1 MRCRILSRVLPAI
14 AVACLA
20 LAWAVPAPSAQ
31 TPPSRDILTIHW
43 GPEDF
48 PGATVLDAE
57 IRRALVSD
65 PDVLVNYHAEYLE
78 SETFPAEAASL
89 ALRDYIRQKFA
100 DRRIDLVIAHT
111 TPSLTFTLRFRDEL
125 FPGVPVVFVAGSL
138 PDAIRERS
146 AAGLTGVVSDV
157 SWAETLELALSLHP
171 SVRQVFVVAEAPTV
185 PDYSERIHR
194 ALREFSDRVQITYI
208 HEKTL
213 PALLAAIRGI
223 PAQSVLLFTRYVS
236 VTPNRIV
243 YSDEIARLIA
253 DASPAPVYVTTELY
267 MGTGVVG
274 GMLRTTRATGGRL
287 GDMAR
292 LILEGTRP
300 EDIPV
305 ETIRLEPIFD
315 WRQVQRWGI
324 DPSKLPAG
332 SNIQFRTPT
341 AWETYR
347 WAIVGAIVVF
357 LSQLLLIAGLLT
369 HRASRRRAE
378 DTIRAREATLRVSY
392 QRIRHMAGRLI
403 NAQERARAGLARDLH
418 DDLCQKLVYVAMG
431 VNSLKSSS
439 AHIQDP
445 ETQELLTELETDT
458 NRVFDGIRRLSHD
471 LHPATLRLLGL
482 GPALKAHCNEVSKR
496 HHVEATFAAEGD
508 LGHVHPD
515 VAVCFFRIAQESIR
529 NGLVHGRAK
538 RFTVSLGRADGYVQ
552 LSVADDGRGFD
563 LEGVRRDSRGL
574 GLVSMEERAH
584 VVGGDVSI
592 VTAPSQGTTITVR
605 APAELLHSAPLPDD
619 GFDSELAANERDPA
633 VSSPS

>member
-1 MRCRILSRVLPAI
+1 MPRAGVV
-14 AVACLA
+14 VADA
-20 LAWAVPAPSAQ
+20 FSPHAAVPQRPDD
-31 TPPSRDILTIHW
+31 PL
-43 GPEDF
+43 GPENF
-48 PGATVLDAE
+48 PGATALDAE

-65 PDVLVNYHAEYLE
+65 PDVTLTYHAEYLE

-100 DRRIDLVIAHT
+100 DRRIDVVIAHT
-111 TPSLTFTLRFRDEL
+111 TPSLTFTLRFREEL
-125 FPGVPVVFVAGSL
+125 FPGVPIVFVAGSL

-171 SVRQVFVVAEAPTV
+171 SDRQVFVVAEADGSGYADRV
-185 PDYSERIHR
+185 RS
-194 ALREFSDRVQITYI
+194 ALREFSDRVQITCI
-208 HEKTL
+208 REKTL
-213 PALLAAIRGI
+213 PALLMPSGASR
-223 PAQSVLLFTRYVS
+223 PKSVLLFTA
-236 VTPNRIV
+236 TDQITNRV
-243 YSDEIARLIA
+243 LYTDEISRLIA
-253 DASPAPVYVTTELY
+253 NASPAPVYVTTELY
-267 MGTGVVG
+267 MGTGVVC
-274 GMLRTTRATGGRL
+274 GMLRTTRATGSLL
-287 GDMAR
+287 GEMAR

-324 DPSKLPAG
+324 DSSKLPAG
-332 SNIQFRTPT
+332 SVTQFRTLT
-341 AWETYR
+341 AWKSSR

-357 LSQLLLIAGLLT
+357 VSQLLLIRALPS
-369 HRASRRRAE
+369 HRANRRRAE
-378 DTIRAREATLRVSY
+378 RNDSGRERRRSCRY

-471 LHPATLRLLGL
+471 LHPPTLRLLGL
-482 GPALKAHCNEVSKR
+482 APALKAHCNEVAKR
-496 HHVEATFAAEGD
+496 HYVEATFTAEGD

-538 RFTVSLGRADGYVQ
+538 RFTISLGRSDGNVH

-563 LEGVRRDSRGL
+563 LEGVRRDARGI

-592 VTAPSQGTTITVR
+592 VTAPGQGTTVSVR
-605 APAELLHSAPLPDD
+605 APADLLHSVPLPDD
-619 GFDSELAANERDPA
+619 GFDSESPLDERDPA